1 MHFAICNTIHTGC
14 KRAVLT
20 ALQRALSI
28 HFSAVCHRFRKA
40 GEASLP
46 MSLRDFLSKQF
57 IDLIEWVEP
66 EDGILA
72 YRYPMQDREIQN
84 GGKLT
89 VRESQAALFVNE
101 GKIADAFMPGL
112 HTLNTQTLPILTY
125 LQNWDKAFQS
135 PFKSDVYFFVT
146 RIQTNQHWGTQN
158 PITIRDK
165 EFGAVRLRAFGIY
178 SYHLMNPKE
187 FYSKVSGTRDVY
199 RVADLEGQL
208 RNTIIGR
215 ITDTFAGS
223 NVPFLDMA
231 ANQVALSEKIAGQLK
246 PSFTDLGLSLDSFV
260 VENLSL
266 PDELQKVL
274 DQRISMNMVGDMG
287 RYTQYQVAQSIPIA
301 AANEGGGAA
310 GVGAGLGAGVAMGQ
324 AMMDA
329 LKKTAPATAES
340 SPPSTGVAAAGAVAA
355 SSAET
360 KFCINCG
367 QPIPRAAKFCSE
379 CGHAQQSSQTP

>member
-1 MHFAICNTIHTGC
+1 
-14 KRAVLT
+14 
-20 ALQRALSI
+20 
-28 HFSAVCHRFRKA
+28 
-40 GEASLP
+40 

-57 IDLIEWVEP
+57 IDVIEWVEP

-72 YRYPMQDREIQN
+72 YQYPMQDREIQN

-89 VRESQAALFVNE
+89 VRESQAAVFVNE
-101 GKIADAFMPGL
+101 GKVADAFMPGL
-112 HTLNTQTLPILTY
+112 YTLTTQTLPILTY
-125 LQNWDKAFQS
+125 LQNWDKAFKS
-135 PFKSDVYFFVT
+135 PFKSDVYFFST
-146 RIQTNQHWGTQN
+146 RLQTNQHWGTQN

-187 FYSKVSGTRDVY
+187 FYTKVSGTRDVY
-199 RVADLEGQL
+199 RVEDLEGQL
-208 RNTIIGR
+208 RNTIVGR
-215 ITDTFAGS
+215 ITDTFASS

-231 ANQVALSEKIAGQLK
+231 ANQVALSEKMAAQLK
-246 PSFTDLGLSLDSFV
+246 PAFTDLGLSLDSFV

-310 GVGAGLGAGVAMGQ
+310 GIGAGLGAGVAMGQ

-329 LKKTAPATAES
+329 VKKASAPSGES
-340 SPPSTGVAAAGAVAA
+340 APSSGGSAAGTAAAGT
-355 SSAET
+355 ET
-360 KFCINCG
+360 KFCLNCG
-367 QPIPRAAKFCSE
+367 KPIPKVAKFCPG
-379 CGHAQQSSQTP
+379 CGQAQP

>member
-1 MHFAICNTIHTGC
+1 
-14 KRAVLT
+14 
-20 ALQRALSI
+20 
-28 HFSAVCHRFRKA
+28 
-40 GEASLP
+40 

-57 IDLIEWVEP
+57 IDVIEWVEP

-72 YRYPMQDREIQN
+72 YQYPMQDREIQN

-89 VRESQAALFVNE
+89 VRESQAAVFVNE
-101 GKIADAFMPGL
+101 GKVADAFMPGL
-112 HTLNTQTLPILTY
+112 YTLTTQTLPILTY
-125 LQNWDKAFQS
+125 LQNWDKAFKS
-135 PFKSDVYFFVT
+135 PFKSDVYFFST
-146 RIQTNQHWGTQN
+146 RLQTNQHWGTQN

-187 FYSKVSGTRDVY
+187 FYTKVSGTRDVY
-199 RVADLEGQL
+199 RVEDLEGQL
-208 RNTIIGR
+208 RNTIVGR

-231 ANQVALSEKIAGQLK
+231 ANQVALSEKIATQMK
-246 PSFTDLGLSLDSFV
+246 PAFTELGLSLDSFV

-310 GVGAGLGAGVAMGQ
+310 GIGAGLGAGVAMGQ

-329 LKKTAPATAES
+329 VKKASAPGGEAAPSSGGSAT
-340 SPPSTGVAAAGAVAA
+340 GAAAVGP
-355 SSAET
+355 ET
-360 KFCINCG
+360 KFCLNCG
-367 QPIPRAAKFCSE
+367 KPIPKISKFCPA
-379 CGHAQQSSQTP
+379 CGQAQP